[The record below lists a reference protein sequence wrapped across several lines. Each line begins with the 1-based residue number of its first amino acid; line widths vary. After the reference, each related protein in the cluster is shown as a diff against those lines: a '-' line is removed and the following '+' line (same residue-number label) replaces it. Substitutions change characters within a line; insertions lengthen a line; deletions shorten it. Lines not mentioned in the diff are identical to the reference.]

1 MIVPIALLVVSLSPW
16 PDPFDGAFLY
26 GKPRAA
32 KAEEVEFRPAP
43 ARDWV
48 AAVRRMNEDAP
59 AKQQYV
65 QFLKELYGYNIGKF
79 NEAYGVEA
87 GSFTELLSYDYRK
100 LDTRRPAVEKDDA
113 AFLKILTAAAVDA
126 ARQTR

>member
-1 MIVPIALLVVSLSPW
+1 MILTVSLLVVSLAPW

-43 ARDWV
+43 ARAWV
-48 AAVRRMNEDAP
+48 LAVRQMKEDAP

-65 QFLKELYGYNIGKF
+65 QFLKELYGYNIGKL
-79 NEAYGVEA
+79 NEAYGLNA
-87 GSFTELLSYDYRK
+87 GSFTELLNYDYRR
-100 LDTRRPAVEKDDA
+100 LELNRPAVERDDA
-113 AFLKILTAAAVDA
+113 SFLKILTQAAVDA
-126 ARQTR
+126 ARHTR

>member
-1 MIVPIALLVVSLSPW
+1 MILTISLLVISLSPW

-32 KAEEVEFRPAP
+32 KAEAVEFRPVP
-43 ARDWV
+43 ARAWV
-48 AAVRRMNEDAP
+48 QAVRQMKEDAP

-65 QFLKELYGYNIGKF
+65 QFLKELYGYNIGKL
-79 NEAYGVEA
+79 NEAYGLNA
-87 GSFTELLSYDYRK
+87 GSFTELLNYDYRR
-100 LDTRRPAVEKDDA
+100 LDLERPAVERDDA
-113 AFLKILTAAAVDA
+113 SFLKILTQAAVDA

>member
-1 MIVPIALLVVSLSPW
+1 MVTLLVVSLTPW

-32 KAEEVEFRPAP
+32 KAESVEFRPAP
-43 ARDWV
+43 AREWV
-48 AAVRRMNEDAP
+48 QAVRQMPEDAP

-65 QFLKELYGYNIGKF
+65 QFLKELYGYNIGKL
-79 NEAYGVEA
+79 NEAYGLNA
-87 GSFTELLSYDYRK
+87 GSFTELLNYDYRG
-100 LDTRRPAVEKDDA
+100 LDLGRPAVEKDDA
-113 AFLKILTAAAVDA
+113 LFLKTLTQAALDA